1 MTRQS
6 ELGAFLQAQRARLQ
20 PGDVGL
26 VPDAVPR
33 RVPGLRREE
42 VARLAGVSTDYYTRL
57 EQGRKVSASESVLNA
72 VARAL
77 CLDDTGCQ
85 HLLALARP
93 AAARS
98 ASPAVREQR
107 VRWDTRQLIESWTG
121 QPALVTGRAKDLLA
135 ANALARAL
143 FFDFGSLSAA
153 ERNYT
158 RWVLLDPVAREL
170 FRDWEVVAAEAVAAL
185 RLEAGRYPNDRRISG
200 LVGEL
205 AVKSKEFPGWWADQR
220 VLAHT
225 HGTKRLRHPL
235 VGDLE
240 LQWQGLELSGD
251 EDQSI
256 FVYLAV
262 PGSPAAEKLALLAS
276 WHAASPATRDTLAG
290 PDASGVPN
298 VPDIRAGSE
307 VGDRE

>member
-6 ELGAFLQAQRARLQ
+6 ELGAFLQAQRARLR
-20 PGDVGL
+20 PRDVGL
-26 VPDAVPR
+26 IPDAVRR

-77 CLDDTGCQ
+77 RLDDTGRQ
-85 HLLALARP
+85 HLLDLARP
-93 AAARS
+93 ASAR
-98 ASPAVREQR
+98 PAPGTEKAQR
-107 VRWDTRQLIESWTG
+107 VRWSAQQLIESWKD
-121 QPALVTGRAKDLLA
+121 QPATLLGRRTDVLA
-135 ANALARAL
+135 TNALARAL
-143 FFDFGSLSAA
+143 IFDFSTLPVA

-158 RWVLLDPVAREL
+158 RWVLLHPHAREL
-170 FRDWEVVAAEAVAAL
+170 FRDWEVVAATMVAVL
-185 RLEAGRYPNDRRISG
+185 RMEAGRFPNDRGLSD

-225 HGTKRLRHPL
+225 HGTKRFHHQL

-240 LQWQGLELSGD
+240 LEWQGLALPGD
-251 EDQSI
+251 EDQTI
-256 FVYLAV
+256 FVYFAA

-276 WHAASPATRDTLAG
+276 WNAPATRSPTTNA
-290 PDASGVPN
+290 GVP
-298 VPDIRAGSE
+298 VPSIVKTMASPRPSPE
-307 VGDRE
+307 DR